1 MRQIRFHY
9 QSPCTL
15 RHRNKI
21 KSFLMEKC
29 AIKHIPAFDI
39 KYIFVSD
46 DFLLDINRNHLAHD
60 FFTDIITFDLSEQ
73 PGMLTAEIYIS
84 VDRVREN
91 AKQFKVKFHH
101 ELLRVMFH
109 GMLHLFGFDDS
120 TPAQRSTMSDME
132 NQWLFEYPN
141 KLT

>member
-1 MRQIRFHY
+1 MRQIRFYY

-29 AIKHIPAFDI
+29 AINHIPAIDI

-46 DFLLDINRNHLAHD
+46 EFLLDINRKHLAHD
-60 FFTDIITFDLSEQ
+60 FYTDIITFDLSDQ
-73 PGMLTAEIYIS
+73 PRMLTAEIYIS

-91 AKQFKVKFHH
+91 AKLYNVKFHH
-101 ELLRVMFH
+101 ELLRVIFH

-132 NQWLFEYPN
+132 NQWLLEYQNMP
-141 KLT
+141 T